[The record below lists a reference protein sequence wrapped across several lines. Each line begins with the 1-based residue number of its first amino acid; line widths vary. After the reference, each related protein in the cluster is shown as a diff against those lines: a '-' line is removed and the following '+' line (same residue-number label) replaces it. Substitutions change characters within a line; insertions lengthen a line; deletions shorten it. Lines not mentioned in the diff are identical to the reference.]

1 MDETL
6 VRLKEVREI
15 LRKSKAGFAKMLEI
29 PQPTYLRYETGVQKL
44 STKLIKALIF
54 KCNVNIHWLFTGE
67 GEMFIKKYTFN
78 LRKQKNNNIY
88 CTNEKIKFLIK
99 KNKINKT
106 DFADIVKFQKDRLND
121 ILKNQTTPTIEE
133 LYKISK
139 NFDIS
144 FDWLIN
150 EV

>member
-6 VRLKEVREI
+6 LRLKEIREVYK
-15 LRKSKAGFAKMLEI
+15 KSKAGFAKMLDI
-29 PQPTYLRYETGVQKL
+29 PQPTYLRYETGTQKL

-67 GEMFIKKYTFN
+67 GEMFIKKYTF
-78 LRKQKNNNIY
+78 KSKKSNIIKIS
-88 CTNEKIKFLIK
+88 CINEKIKFLIE
-99 KNKINKT
+99 KNKLSKT
-106 DFADIVKFQKDRLND
+106 RFAEIVKFRKDRLNS
-121 ILKNQTTPTIEE
+121 ILKNQTIPTFEE

-144 FDWLIN
+144 LDWLIN
-150 EV
+150 EN